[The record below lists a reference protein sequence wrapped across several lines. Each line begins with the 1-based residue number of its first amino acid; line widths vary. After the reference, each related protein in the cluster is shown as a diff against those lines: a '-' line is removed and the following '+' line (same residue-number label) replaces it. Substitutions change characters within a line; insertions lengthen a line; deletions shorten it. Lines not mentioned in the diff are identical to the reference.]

1 MKILIAED
9 EKRARRGL
17 KTVIT
22 SLSEN
27 YEVVAEASDGKQ
39 ALELMKIVQPDVVFT
54 DLRMPN
60 MDGMS
65 LIKAAQNANLNSRY
79 VIVSAYEEFEMARQA
94 ISLGVLEYLVKPITV
109 DEVQELMKR
118 LEKEFQEEDEEEPWE
133 GDLQKQYPDVHP
145 LVRKALKYIQTEYA
159 TKINQGELA
168 EELGISQE
176 YFSSL
181 FTKDIGE
188 TFSKFV
194 KRYRIEAAKQLLR
207 ASEKTKDEIAEA
219 VGFSDS
225 KYFNR
230 VFKEVTGMSVTEY
243 LREQ

>member
-22 SLSEN
+22 SLSEK

-118 LEKEFQEEDEEEPWE
+118 LEKEFQEEDEEESWE

-145 LVRKALKYIQTEYA
+145 LVRKALKYIQSEYA
-159 TKINQGELA
+159 NRINQGELA

-188 TFSKFV
+188 PFSKFV

>member
-1 MKILIAED
+1 MRILIAED

-17 KTVIT
+17 KSVI
-22 SLSEN
+22 SFLSED

-39 ALELMKIVQPDVVFT
+39 ALELIQIVQPDVVFT
-54 DLRMPN
+54 DLKMPY

-65 LIKAAQNANLNSRY
+65 LIKAAQNAGSKAKY

-94 ISLGVLEYLVKPITV
+94 ISLGVVEYLVKPITV

-118 LEKEFQEEDEEEPWE
+118 LEKEILADEKEEAWE
-133 GDLQKQYPDVHP
+133 GELREQYKDVHP
-145 LVRKALKYIQTEYA
+145 LVRKALRYIQKEYA
-159 TKINQGELA
+159 AKINQGELA
-168 EELGISQE
+168 ESFGISQE

-181 FTKDIGE
+181 FTRDIGE
-188 TFSKFV
+188 PFSKFV
-194 KRYRIEAAKQLLR
+194 KRYRIEAAKRLLKG
-207 ASEKTKDEIAEA
+207 SERSKEEIAEE

-230 VFKEVTGMSVTEY
+230 VLKEITGMRVTEY
-243 LREQ
+243 IRKA